1 MDLEVFVAEHS
12 ADWARLDAL
21 TKRHRQ
27 LTGAEI
33 DEFIRLYQRTATELS
48 ALQSAGLDPGLAARL
63 SSLLARSRAAVSG
76 APSSGW
82 SAVARFATVSFPAAA
97 YRARWWWLG
106 CAAGSVLVAV
116 LIGWRVA
123 GSRAL
128 QARLLPQSAAAKLVH
143 HQFRHYYSAHDA
155 QSFAAQV
162 WTNNAVVAAETITF
176 GVLLGIPVLLVL
188 LENAL
193 NVGVIGGLMAA
204 YHRSGEFWSLILPHG
219 ILELSA
225 VFLAAGVGMRLG
237 WTIIDP
243 GHRPRVRALAEEGR
257 ALITVAVG
265 LVAVLLISGGIE
277 AFITPSPL
285 PTWARI
291 GIGVIAEIAFLGYV
305 IVLGRRA
312 VATGEVGD
320 IARTPDVLPVAG

>member
-1 MDLEVFVAEHS
+1 MDLEVFAAEYG
-12 ADWARLDAL
+12 AGWARLDELARRRRTL
-21 TKRHRQ
+21 S
-27 LTGAEI
+27 GAEI
-33 DEFIRLYQRTATELS
+33 DEFIGLYQRTATQLS
-48 ALQSAGLDPGLAARL
+48 AVQAAGLDPALAARL
-63 SSLLARSRAAVSG
+63 SSLLARSRVTVSG

-82 SAVARFATVSFPAAA
+82 AAAGRFAVVSFPAAA

-106 CAAGSVLVAV
+106 CAAGSALIAVLVGV
-116 LIGWRVA
+116 RVA

-128 QARLLPQSAAAKLVH
+128 QASLLPRSAAAKLVH

-162 WTNNAVVAAETITF
+162 WTNNAVVAAETITL

-188 LENAL
+188 FENAL
-193 NVGVIGGLMAA
+193 NVGIVGGLMAA
-204 YHRSGEFWSLILPHG
+204 YHRSGEFWTLILPHG

-225 VFLAAGVGMRLG
+225 VFLAAGAGMRLG
-237 WTIIDP
+237 WTVIDP

-265 LVAVLLISGGIE
+265 LVAVLLVSGMIE
-277 AFITPSPL
+277 AFVTPSPL
-285 PTWARI
+285 PAWARI

-312 VATGEVGD
+312 VAAGETGDV
-320 IARTPDVLPVAG
+320 ARAPDQLPVTG

>member
-12 ADWARLDAL
+12 ADWAKLDAL
-21 TKRHRQ
+21 TKRRRH
-27 LTGAEI
+27 LSGAEI
-33 DEFIRLYQRTATELS
+33 DEFIGLYQRTATELS
-48 ALQSAGLDPGLAARL
+48 ALQSAGLDPALAGKL

-82 SAVARFATVSFPAAA
+82 GAVVRFATVSFPVAA

-106 CAAGSVLVAV
+106 CAAGSALVAV

-128 QARLLPQSAAAKLVH
+128 QASLLPRSAAARLVG

-162 WTNNAVVAAETITF
+162 WTNNAVVAGETITF

-193 NVGVIGGLMAA
+193 NVGIIGGLMAA

-225 VFLAAGVGMRLG
+225 VFLAAGAGLRLG
-237 WTIIDP
+237 WAIIDP

-265 LVAVLLISGGIE
+265 LVAVLLVSGAVE
-277 AFITPSPL
+277 AFVTPSPL

-305 IVLGRRA
+305 IVLGRKA
-312 VATGEVGD
+312 VAAGESGD
-320 IARTPDVLPVAG
+320 IARAPDVLPVAG

>member
-1 MDLEVFVAEHS
+1 MDLEVFVAEHG
-12 ADWARLDAL
+12 ADWARLEAL
-21 TKRHRQ
+21 TKRRRQ
-27 LTGAEI
+27 LSGAEI
-33 DEFIRLYQRTATELS
+33 DEFIRLYQRTATQLS
-48 ALQSAGLDPGLAARL
+48 ALQTAGLDPPLAGKL

-76 APSSGW
+76 APASGW
-82 SAVARFATVSFPAAA
+82 AAVGRFATISFPAAA

-106 CAAGSVLVAV
+106 CAAGSALVAV
-116 LIGWRVA
+116 LVGWRVA

-128 QARLLPQSAAAKLVH
+128 QASLLPKSAAARLVH

-162 WTNNAVVAAETITF
+162 WTNNAVVAAETVVF

-188 LENAL
+188 FENAL
-193 NVGVIGGLMAA
+193 NVGIVGGLMAA

-225 VFLAAGVGMRLG
+225 VFLAAGAGMRLG

-265 LVAVLLISGGIE
+265 LIAVLLVSGMIE
-277 AFITPSPL
+277 AFVTPSPL

-291 GIGVIAEIAFLGYV
+291 GIGVVAEIAFLSYV

-312 VATGEVGD
+312 VAAGEVGD
-320 IARTPDVLPVAG
+320 VARAPDVLPVAG

>member
-1 MDLEVFVAEHS
+1 VDLEVFVAEHG
-12 ADWARLDAL
+12 ADWARLEAL
-21 TKRHRQ
+21 TKRRRR
-27 LTGAEI
+27 LTGTEI
-33 DEFIRLYQRTATELS
+33 DEFVRLYQRTATELS
-48 ALQSAGLDPGLAARL
+48 ALQSAGLDPVLAGRL
-63 SSLLARSRAAVSG
+63 SSLLARSRVAVSG
-76 APSSGW
+76 APSGGW
-82 SAVARFATVSFPAAA
+82 SAVGRFATVSFPAAA

-106 CAAGSVLVAV
+106 CAAGSALIAV

-128 QARLLPQSAAAKLVH
+128 QASLLPRSAAANLVH

-155 QSFAAQV
+155 QSIAAQV

-193 NVGVIGGLMAA
+193 NVGIIGGLMAA

-237 WTIIDP
+237 WTVIDP

-265 LVAVLLISGGIE
+265 LVVVLLVSGAIE
-277 AFITPSPL
+277 AFVTPSPL

-291 GIGVIAEIAFLGYV
+291 GIGMIAEVAFLGYV

-312 VATGEVGD
+312 VAAGEVGD
-320 IARTPDVLPVAG
+320 VAKAPDVVPVAG

>member
-1 MDLEVFVAEHS
+1 VDLEVFVAEHEAS
-12 ADWARLDAL
+12 WARLEAL
-21 TKRHRQ
+21 TKRRRQ

-33 DEFIRLYQRTATELS
+33 DELVRLYQRTATELS
-48 ALQSAGLDPGLAARL
+48 ALQAAGLDPVLAARL
-63 SSLLARSRAAVSG
+63 SSQLARSRAAISG

-82 SAVARFATVSFPAAA
+82 GAAGRFAAVSFPAAA

-106 CAAGSVLVAV
+106 CAAGSALVAV
-116 LIGWRVA
+116 LLGWRVA

-128 QARLLPQSAAAKLVH
+128 QARLLPRSAAARLVH

-188 LENAL
+188 FENAL

-219 ILELSA
+219 MLELSA
-225 VFLAAGVGMRLG
+225 VFLAAGVGLRMG
-237 WTIIDP
+237 WTVIDP
-243 GHRPRVRALAEEGR
+243 GHRPRARALAEEGR
-257 ALITVAVG
+257 ALFTVAIG
-265 LVAVLLISGGIE
+265 LVAVLLVSGAIE
-277 AFITPSPL
+277 AFVTPSPL
-285 PTWARI
+285 PGWGRI
-291 GIGVIAEIAFLGYV
+291 GIGAVAEAAFLGYV
-305 IVLGRRA
+305 IVFGLRA
-312 VATGEVGD
+312 VAAGESGD
-320 IARTPDVLPVAG
+320 VAAAPDALPVAG

>member
-1 MDLEVFVAEHS
+1 VDLEVFVTEHG

-21 TKRHRQ
+21 TKRRRQ
-27 LTGAEI
+27 LTGTEI
-33 DEFIRLYQRTATELS
+33 DELIRLYQRTATELS
-48 ALQSAGLDPGLAARL
+48 VLQAAGLDPVLTGRL

-76 APSSGW
+76 APASGW
-82 SAVARFATVSFPAAA
+82 GAVGRFAAVSFPAAA

-106 CAAGSVLVAV
+106 CAAGSALVAV

-128 QARLLPQSAAAKLVH
+128 QASLLPRSAAAKLVH

-176 GVLLGIPVLLVL
+176 GILLGIPVLLVL
-188 LENAL
+188 FENAL
-193 NVGVIGGLMAA
+193 NVGVVGGLMAA

-225 VFLAAGVGMRLG
+225 VFLAAGAGLRLG

-265 LVAVLLISGGIE
+265 LVAVLLVSGAIE
-277 AFITPSPL
+277 AFVTPSPL
-285 PTWARI
+285 PAWARI
-291 GIGVIAEIAFLGYV
+291 GIGVIAEIAFLSYV

-312 VATGEVGD
+312 VAAGEAGD
-320 IARTPDVLPVAG
+320 VAQAPDQLPVAG

>member
-1 MDLEVFVAEHS
+1 MDLEVFVAEHG

-21 TKRHRQ
+21 TKRRRH

-48 ALQSAGLDPGLAARL
+48 ALQSSGLDLALAARL
-63 SSLLARSRAAVSG
+63 SSLLARARAAVSG
-76 APSSGW
+76 PPSGGW
-82 SAVARFATVSFPAAA
+82 SAVGRFATVSFPAAA
-97 YRARWWWLG
+97 YRVRWWWLG
-106 CAAGSVLVAV
+106 CAAGSALIAVLV
-116 LIGWRVA
+116 GWRVA

-128 QARLLPQSAAAKLVH
+128 QASLLPKSAAAKLVH

-193 NVGVIGGLMAA
+193 NVGIIGGLMAA

-225 VFLAAGVGMRLG
+225 VFLAAGAGLRLG
-237 WTIIDP
+237 WTVIDP

-265 LVAVLLISGGIE
+265 LLAVLLVSGAIE
-277 AFITPSPL
+277 AFVTPSPL

-291 GIGVIAEIAFLGYV
+291 GIGVVAEMVFLGYV

-312 VATGEVGD
+312 VGAGEMGD
-320 IARTPDVLPVAG
+320 VAKAPDVLPVAG

>member
-1 MDLEVFVAEHS
+1 MVA
-12 ADWARLDAL
+12 
-21 TKRHRQ
+21 
-27 LTGAEI
+27 GI
-33 DEFIRLYQRTATELS
+33 
-48 ALQSAGLDPGLAARL
+48 
-63 SSLLARSRAAVSG
+63 
-76 APSSGW
+76 
-82 SAVARFATVSFPAAA
+82 
-97 YRARWWWLG
+97 
-106 CAAGSVLVAV
+106 AV

-128 QARLLPQSAAAKLVH
+128 QASLLPKSAAAKLVH

-162 WTNNAVVAAETITF
+162 WTNNAVAAAETIAF

-188 LENAL
+188 LKNAL
-193 NVGVIGGLMAA
+193 DVGIIGGLMAA

-225 VFLAAGVGMRLG
+225 VFLAAGVGLRLG
-237 WTIIDP
+237 WTVIDP

-265 LVAVLLISGGIE
+265 LIAVLLVSGAIE
-277 AFITPSPL
+277 AFVTPSPL

-312 VATGEVGD
+312 VGAGEIGD
-320 IARTPDVLPVAG
+320 VAKAPDVLPVAG